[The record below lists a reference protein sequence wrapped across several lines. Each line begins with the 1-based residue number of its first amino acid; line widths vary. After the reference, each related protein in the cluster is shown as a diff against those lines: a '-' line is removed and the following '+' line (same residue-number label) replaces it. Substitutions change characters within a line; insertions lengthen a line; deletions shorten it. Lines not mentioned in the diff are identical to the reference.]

1 MKKSILAIILII
13 ATVAGAFGLLT
24 HNKNKSKATIA
35 ERQGVTMDVPVKL
48 FAVEKQSLNRKIK
61 INGVLAAKKQV
72 TVLAEAAGQV
82 QKIYK
87 EVGEAVQIGTQ
98 LALLDGYVMST
109 QLETAK
115 ASLANSQRD
124 LERFQRLAET
134 GAATQQTVDQLR
146 LAVEAANANVVALQK
161 QVSNTTVKSPQ
172 RGVVVRRM
180 VEVGSVIGGGSPT
193 FMVADLSQ
201 MVMNVGLTEREI
213 VQVKLGMQAAI
224 SIDALNADF
233 PATISNIGIAADMS
247 GRYNVEVQIKPNGK
261 NELLKALRPDL
272 LGSVSFDLPPMEN
285 TILIPRDALVDGVKD
300 PKVYVVQD
308 GKANMRRIVLG
319 LIEGTNAVVIDG
331 LALNEQ
337 IVVTGHQNLYENAS
351 VRILK

>member
-1 MKKSILAIILII
+1 MKKSFVAILLI
-13 ATVAGAFGLLT
+13 AALVAGLFALLN
-24 HNKNKSKATIA
+24 HNKSKKMANIA
-35 ERQGVTMDVPVKL
+35 ARQNISMDVPVKL
-48 FAVEKQSLNRKIK
+48 FIIEKQSLNRKIK

-72 TVLAEAAGQV
+72 TVLAETAGQV
-82 QKIYK
+82 QSIHK
-87 EVGEAVQIGTQ
+87 EVGDAVQVGTP
-98 LALLDGYVMST
+98 LALIDGYVMST

-124 LERFQRLAET
+124 LERFQRLRET

-172 RGVVVRRM
+172 KGVIVRRM

-201 MVMNVGLTEREI
+201 MLMNVGLTEREI
-213 VQVKLGMQAAI
+213 VQVRHGMPAAI
-224 SIDALNADF
+224 RIDALNTDF

-247 GRYNVEVQIKPNGK
+247 GRYNVEVQIAPNSK
-261 NELLKALRPDL
+261 NELLKTLRPDL

-300 PKVYVVQD
+300 PKVYVVQN
-308 GKANMRRIVLG
+308 GKANIRRIVLG
-319 LIEGTNAVVIDG
+319 LVEGTSAVVIEG
-331 LALNEQ
+331 LALDEQ
-337 IVVTGHQNLYENAS
+337 VVMTGHQNLYENAS
-351 VRILK
+351 VRILQ